1 MNDLIV
7 QIRIL
12 LAQLDNNLKLII
24 KDNELLKSEIENLK
38 KEKEKEKENK

>member
-12 LAQLDNNLKLII
+12 IAQLDNNIKLIL

-38 KEKEKEKENK
+38 KEKEKENK